1 MSLWN
6 TIEFARM
13 TLGLVPETLDTIDV
27 IVAVGKQLGIVNP
40 EVMKARHIQH
50 VIVPPTVRI
59 DDAVG
64 QRGIE
69 GIKPIQKLRN
79 VV

>member
-1 MSLWN
+1 MRLWN
-6 TIEFARM
+6 TIEFAHM
-13 TLGLVPETLDTIDV
+13 TLGLVPEILDTIDV

-50 VIVPPTVRI
+50 VIAPPTVRI

-64 QRGIE
+64 DYLAFNDRD
-69 GIKPIQKLRN
+69 
-79 VV
+79 